1 MTSKIFRSI
10 FATSLVVLLATLA
23 IITTFL
29 YDYFTNIQINQI
41 KDELSIASVGTEQ
54 AGEAYLVNL
63 KSGNFR
69 LTWVDSDGTVLF
81 DSQADKSA
89 MDNHL
94 DREEIREALETGKGS
109 SSRYSA
115 TLTEKTLYE
124 AVLLSDG
131 TVLRISVNRASGF
144 VLLLGMMYP
153 VVIVIIIAVIIS
165 AVLAHKMSKRI
176 IEPLNKL
183 DLDNPTEN
191 DAYEEIAPLLSR
203 IHKQNMKIERKA
215 AELNRRKDEF
225 ELITKNMREGLV
237 LLDKNR
243 RILTIN
249 SSATAIFGTDEK
261 CVGNEFL
268 TINRRHE
275 ITSAIEKALTDGHAE
290 IRTKLG
296 EKEYQ
301 FDISRIETDG
311 ETVGAVILAFD
322 ITEQADAERLRRE
335 FTANVSH
342 ELKTPLQTI
351 TGSAELI
358 ENGLV
363 KQEDMPR
370 FVGHIREEATRLV
383 TLVEDIIRLSQL
395 DEQNELP
402 MENVSLF
409 EVANEACRVLRDSA
423 DKKDITLSVSGDSGN
438 IYGVKHLLFEVIYNL
453 CDNGIKY
460 TPDGG
465 KVEVDISE
473 TEKDVTLTVSDNG
486 IGIAPQHHARIFERF
501 YRVDT
506 SHSKKSGADTMSA
519 QLRQKGGTDAARH
532 SATGGT
538 GLGLSIVKHS
548 VQYHGG
554 KISIQSEENKG
565 TAVMVVLP
573 KEKH

>member
-10 FATSLVVLLATLA
+10 FATSIVVLFATLV
-23 IITTFL
+23 IITSFL
-29 YDYFTNIQINQI
+29 YDYFTDIQINQI

-54 AGEAYLVNL
+54 SGEEYLHNL
-63 KSGNFR
+63 KSDNFR
-69 LTWVDSDGTVLF
+69 LTWIAGDGTVLF
-81 DSQADKSA
+81 DSQADKLT

-94 DREEIREALETGKGS
+94 NREEITEAFETGKGS
-109 SSRYSA
+109 SSRRSA

-144 VLLLGMMYP
+144 VLLLGMVTP
-153 VVIVIIIAVIIS
+153 VIIVVIIAVIIS

-183 DLDNPTEN
+183 DLNNPTEN

-225 ELITKNMREGLV
+225 DLITKNMREGLV

-243 RILTIN
+243 NILTIN
-249 SSATAIFGTDEK
+249 SAATAIFATDES
-261 CVGNEFL
+261 CVGKEFL

-275 ITSAIEKALTDGHAE
+275 ITSAIEKALTDGHSE
-290 IRTKLG
+290 IRARLG

-311 ETVGAVILAFD
+311 ETVGAVVLTFD

-383 TLVEDIIRLSQL
+383 TLVDDIIRLSQL
-395 DEQNELP
+395 DEQSELQK
-402 MENVSLF
+402 ENITLYDIAK
-409 EVANEACRVLRDSA
+409 EVCGVLRDSA

-438 IYGVKHLLFEVIYNL
+438 VYGVKHLLFEVIYNL
-453 CDNGIKY
+453 CDNSIKY

-465 KVEVDISE
+465 KVEINVSD
-473 TEKDVTLTVSDNG
+473 TEKEVALTVSDNG

-501 YRVDT
+501 YRVDK
-506 SHSKKSGADTMSA
+506 SHSKKS
-519 QLRQKGGTDAARH
+519 
-532 SATGGT
+532 GGT
-538 GLGLSIVKHS
+538 GLGLSIVKHA

-554 KISIQSEENKG
+554 EILLQSEIGNG
-565 TAVMVVLP
+565 TIVTVVIP
-573 KEKH
+573 KN

>member
-10 FATSLVVLLATLA
+10 FATSIVVLFATLV
-23 IITTFL
+23 IITSFL
-29 YDYFTNIQINQI
+29 YDYFTDIQINQI

-54 AGEAYLVNL
+54 SGEKYLKNL
-63 KSGNFR
+63 KSDNFR
-69 LTWVDSDGTVLF
+69 LTWIASDGTVLF
-81 DSQADKSA
+81 DSQADKLT
-89 MDNHL
+89 MDNHF
-94 DREEIREALETGKGS
+94 DREEITEAFETGKGS
-109 SSRYSA
+109 SSRRSA
-115 TLTEKTLYE
+115 TLMEKTLYE

-153 VVIVIIIAVIIS
+153 VVVVIIIAVIIS
-165 AVLAHKMSKRI
+165 AVLANKMSKRI

-225 ELITKNMREGLV
+225 DLITKNMHEGLV

-243 RILTIN
+243 NILTIN
-249 SSATAIFGTDEK
+249 SAATAIFATDESS
-261 CVGNEFL
+261 VGKEFL

-275 ITSAIEKALTDGHAE
+275 IISAIEKALTDGHSE
-290 IRTKLG
+290 IRANLND
-296 EKEYQ
+296 KEYQ
-301 FDISRIETDG
+301 FDISRIDTDG
-311 ETVGAVILAFD
+311 ETVGAVVLAFD

-351 TGSAELI
+351 TGSAELM

-363 KQEDMPR
+363 KPEDMPR

-383 TLVEDIIRLSQL
+383 TLVEDIIGLSQL
-395 DEQNELP
+395 DEQTELP
-402 MENVSLF
+402 KENVSLYAT
-409 EVANEACRVLRDSA
+409 ANEVCGILRDSA
-423 DKKDITLSVSGDSGN
+423 DKKDITLSVSGNSGN
-438 IYGVKHLLFEVIYNL
+438 VYGVKHLLFEVIYNL

-465 KVEVDISE
+465 KVEVNISE
-473 TEKDVTLTVSDNG
+473 TEKEVMLMVSDNG
-486 IGIAPQHHARIFERF
+486 IGIATEHHTRIFERF
-501 YRVDT
+501 YRVDK
-506 SHSKKSGADTMSA
+506 SHSKKS
-519 QLRQKGGTDAARH
+519 
-532 SATGGT
+532 GGT

-565 TAVMVVLP
+565 TAVTVVLP
-573 KEKH
+573 KSK

>member
-10 FATSLVVLLATLA
+10 FTTSLAVLMATLV
-23 IITTFL
+23 IITSFL
-29 YDYFTNIQINQI
+29 YDYFTNIQINHI

-54 AGEAYLVNL
+54 SGEEYLSNL
-63 KSGNFR
+63 KSDNYR
-69 LTWVDSDGTVLF
+69 LTWVASDGTVLF
-81 DSQADKSA
+81 DSQADEA
-89 MDNHL
+89 VMDNHL
-94 DREEIREALETGKGS
+94 NREEIREAFETGKGS
-109 SSRYSA
+109 SSRRSA
-115 TLTEKTLYE
+115 TLTKKTLYE

-153 VVIVIIIAVIIS
+153 VIIVIIIAVVVS

-191 DAYEEIAPLLSR
+191 DTYEEIAPLLSR

-225 ELITKNMREGLV
+225 DLITKNMREGLV

-243 RILTIN
+243 NILTIN
-249 SSATAIFGTDEK
+249 SAAMTIFGTDKK
-261 CVGNEFL
+261 CMGNEFL

-275 ITSAIEKALTDGHAE
+275 ITSAIEKALTSGHAE
-290 IRTKLG
+290 IRANLN

-301 FDISRIETDG
+301 FDISHIETDG

-342 ELKTPLQTI
+342 ELKTPLQSI

-363 KQEDMPR
+363 KSKDMSR

-395 DEQNELP
+395 DEQSELQK
-402 MENVSLF
+402 ENVSLYDIAK
-409 EVANEACRVLRDSA
+409 EVCGVLRDSA
-423 DKKDITLSVSGDSGN
+423 DKKDITLSVSGDSGKV
-438 IYGVKHLLFEVIYNL
+438 YGVKHLLFEVIYNL

-460 TPDGG
+460 TPDSG
-465 KVEVDISE
+465 KVEVNISE
-473 TEKDVTLTVSDNG
+473 TEKEVMLTVSDNG
-486 IGIAPQHHARIFERF
+486 IGIAPEHHARIFERF
-501 YRVDT
+501 YRVDK
-506 SHSKKSGADTMSA
+506 SHSKKS
-519 QLRQKGGTDAARH
+519 
-532 SATGGT
+532 GGT

-565 TAVMVVLP
+565 TAVTVILP
-573 KEKH
+573 KIK

>member
-10 FATSLVVLLATLA
+10 FATSLAVLMATLV
-23 IITTFL
+23 IITSFL
-29 YDYFTNIQINQI
+29 YDYFTNIQINHI

-54 AGEAYLVNL
+54 SGEEYLSNL
-63 KSGNFR
+63 KSDHFR
-69 LTWVDSDGTVLF
+69 LTWIASDGTVLF
-81 DSQADKSA
+81 DSQADKSS

-94 DREEIREALETGKGS
+94 DREEIKEAFETGKGS
-109 SSRYSA
+109 SSRRSA

-153 VVIVIIIAVIIS
+153 VIIVIIIAVIIS

-203 IHKQNMKIERKA
+203 IHKQNMKIERKV

-225 ELITKNMREGLV
+225 ELITKNMREGLL

-243 RILTIN
+243 NILTIN
-249 SSATAIFGTDEK
+249 SSAIKVFDTDEN
-261 CVGNEFL
+261 CVGKEFL

-275 ITSAIEKALTDGHAE
+275 ITSAIEKALTDGHSE
-290 IRTKLG
+290 IRVKLG

-363 KQEDMPR
+363 KKEDMPR

-383 TLVEDIIRLSQL
+383 TLVDDIIRLSQL
-395 DEQNELP
+395 DEQTELSK
-402 MENVSLF
+402 ENVSLY
-409 EVANEACRVLRDSA
+409 EIADEACKVLLDSA
-423 DKKDITLSVSGDSGN
+423 DKKDISLSVSGDSG
-438 IYGVKHLLFEVIYNL
+438 IVLGVKHLLFEVIYNL

-465 KVEVDISE
+465 KVDISISE
-473 TEKDVTLTVSDNG
+473 TEKEVMLTVSDNG
-486 IGIAPQHHARIFERF
+486 IGIAHEHHARIFERF
-501 YRVDT
+501 YRVDK
-506 SHSKKSGADTMSA
+506 SHSKKS
-519 QLRQKGGTDAARH
+519 
-532 SATGGT
+532 GGT

-554 KISIQSEENKG
+554 KISIKSEENKG
-565 TAVMVVLP
+565 TAITVVLP
-573 KEKH
+573 KSE

>member
-10 FATSLVVLLATLA
+10 FTTSLVVLAATLV
-23 IITTFL
+23 IITSFL
-29 YDYFTNIQINQI
+29 YDYFTNIQINQL
-41 KDELSIASVGTEQ
+41 KDELLIASAATEQ
-54 AGEAYLVNL
+54 AGENYLEKL
-63 KSGNFR
+63 ESDNFR
-69 LTWVDSDGTVLF
+69 LTWVAADGTVLF
-81 DSQADKSA
+81 DTEAEPSA

-94 DREEIREALETGKGS
+94 NREEITEAFETGKGS
-109 SSRYSA
+109 SERRSA

-144 VLLLGMMYP
+144 VLLLGMMTP
-153 VVIVIIIAVIIS
+153 VIIVVIVAVIIS

-191 DAYEEIAPLLSR
+191 DAYEEIAPLLRR
-203 IHKQNMKIERKA
+203 IHKQNMKIERKV

-225 ELITKNMREGLV
+225 ELITKNMREGLL

-243 RILTIN
+243 NILTIN
-249 SSATAIFGTDEK
+249 SSATAIFGTDKK
-261 CVGNEFL
+261 CVGKEFL

-275 ITSAIEKALTDGHAE
+275 ITSAIEKALTDGHSE
-290 IRTKLG
+290 IRANLN

-311 ETVGAVILAFD
+311 ETVGVVILAFD

-363 KQEDMPR
+363 KHKDMPR

-395 DEQNELP
+395 DEQTELP
-402 MENVSLF
+402 KENVSLY
-409 EVANEACRVLRDSA
+409 EIANEACGVLRDSA
-423 DKKDITLSVSGDSGN
+423 DKKDIELLLSGDSG
-438 IYGVKHLLFEVIYNL
+438 IVYGVKHLLFEIIYNL
-453 CDNGIKY
+453 CDNAVKY

-473 TEKDVTLTVSDNG
+473 TENGITLTVSDNG
-486 IGIAPQHHARIFERF
+486 IGIAPEHQSRIFERF
-501 YRVDT
+501 YRVDK
-506 SHSKKSGADTMSA
+506 SHSKKS
-519 QLRQKGGTDAARH
+519 
-532 SATGGT
+532 GGT
-538 GLGLSIVKHS
+538 GLGLSIVKHA

-554 KISIQSEENKG
+554 KISIVSEENKG
-565 TAVMVVLP
+565 TSVTVLLP
-573 KEKH
+573 KSE

>member
-10 FATSLVVLLATLA
+10 FTTSLVVLLATLV
-23 IITTFL
+23 IITSFL
-29 YDYFTNIQINQI
+29 YNYFTNIQINQL

-54 AGEAYLVNL
+54 SGEEYLEAL
-63 KSGNFR
+63 KSDNYR
-69 LTWVDSDGTVLF
+69 LTWVASDGTVLF
-81 DSQADKSA
+81 DSQADKA
-89 MDNHL
+89 VMDNHL
-94 DREEIREALETGKGS
+94 DREEITEAFETGKGS
-109 SSRYSA
+109 SARRSA

-124 AVLLSDG
+124 ALLLSDG
-131 TVLRISVNRASGF
+131 TVLRISVNRTSGF

-153 VVIVIIIAVIIS
+153 VIIVIIIAVIIS

-191 DAYEEIAPLLSR
+191 DAYEEIAPLLRR

-215 AELNRRKDEF
+215 TELNRRKDEF
-225 ELITKNMREGLV
+225 ELITKNMREGLL

-249 SSATAIFGTDEK
+249 SSATAIFGTDKK
-261 CVGNEFL
+261 CVGKEFL

-275 ITSAIEKALTDGHAE
+275 IISAIEKALTDGHSE
-290 IRTKLG
+290 IRANLN

-301 FDISRIETDG
+301 FDLSRIETDG

-351 TGSAELI
+351 TGSAELM
-358 ENGLV
+358 ENGLI
-363 KQEDMPR
+363 KPEDMPR

-395 DEQNELP
+395 DEQTDLP
-402 MENVSLF
+402 KENVSLY
-409 EVANEACRVLRDSA
+409 EVANEVCGVLRDSA
-423 DKKDITLSVSGDSGN
+423 DKKDIELLLSGDSGVV
-438 IYGVKHLLFEVIYNL
+438 YGVKHLLFEIIYNL
-453 CDNGIKY
+453 CDNSIKY

-473 TEKDVTLTVSDNG
+473 TENGLTLTVSDNG
-486 IGIAPQHHARIFERF
+486 IGIAPQHQARIFERF
-501 YRVDT
+501 YRVDK
-506 SHSKKSGADTMSA
+506 SHSKKS
-519 QLRQKGGTDAARH
+519 
-532 SATGGT
+532 GGT
-538 GLGLSIVKHS
+538 GLGLSIVKHA

-565 TAVMVVLP
+565 TAITVVLP
-573 KEKH
+573 KSE

>member
-1 MTSKIFRSI
+1 MTSKIFRYI
-10 FATSLVVLLATLA
+10 FATSLAVLMATLV
-23 IITTFL
+23 IITSFL
-29 YDYFTNIQINQI
+29 YDYFTNIQINHI

-54 AGEAYLVNL
+54 SGEEYLSNL
-63 KSGNFR
+63 KSDHFR
-69 LTWVDSDGTVLF
+69 LTWISSDGTVLF
-81 DSQADKSA
+81 DSQADKST

-94 DREEIREALETGKGS
+94 DREEIKEAFETGKGS
-109 SSRYSA
+109 SSRHSA

-153 VVIVIIIAVIIS
+153 VIIVIIIAVIIS

-225 ELITKNMREGLV
+225 ELITKNMREGLL

-243 RILTIN
+243 NILTIN
-249 SSATAIFGTDEK
+249 SSAIKVFDTDEN
-261 CVGNEFL
+261 CVGKEFL

-275 ITSAIEKALTDGHAE
+275 ITSAIEKALTDGHSE
-290 IRTKLG
+290 IRVKLG

-301 FDISRIETDG
+301 FDISRIETGG

-363 KQEDMPR
+363 KKEDMPR

-383 TLVEDIIRLSQL
+383 TLVDDIIRLSQL
-395 DEQNELP
+395 DEQTELSK
-402 MENVSLF
+402 ENVSLY
-409 EVANEACRVLRDSA
+409 EIADEACKVLLDSA
-423 DKKDITLSVSGDSGN
+423 DKKDISLSVSGDSG
-438 IYGVKHLLFEVIYNL
+438 IVFGVKHLLFEVIYNL
-453 CDNGIKY
+453 CDNSIKY

-465 KVEVDISE
+465 KVDISISE
-473 TEKDVTLTVSDNG
+473 TEKEVTLTVSDNG
-486 IGIAPQHHARIFERF
+486 IGIAHEHHARIFERF
-501 YRVDT
+501 YRVDK
-506 SHSKKSGADTMSA
+506 SHSKKS
-519 QLRQKGGTDAARH
+519 
-532 SATGGT
+532 GGT

-554 KISIQSEENKG
+554 KISIKSEENKG
-565 TAVMVVLP
+565 TAITVVLP
-573 KEKH
+573 KSE

>member
-10 FATSLVVLLATLA
+10 FTTSLVVLLATLV
-23 IITTFL
+23 IITSFL
-29 YDYFTNIQINQI
+29 YNYFTNIQINQL

-54 AGEAYLVNL
+54 SGEEYLEAL
-63 KSGNFR
+63 ESDSFR
-69 LTWVDSDGTVLF
+69 LTWVASDGTVLF
-81 DSQADKSA
+81 DSQADEVT

-94 DREEIREALETGKGS
+94 DREEITEAFETGKGS
-109 SSRYSA
+109 SARRSA

-144 VLLLGMMYP
+144 VLLLGMMTP
-153 VVIVIIIAVIIS
+153 VIIVVIVAVIIS

-203 IHKQNMKIERKA
+203 IHKQNMKIERKV

-225 ELITKNMREGLV
+225 ELITKNMREGLL

-243 RILTIN
+243 NILTIN
-249 SSATAIFGTDEK
+249 SSATAIFGTDKK
-261 CVGNEFL
+261 CVGKEFL

-275 ITSAIEKALTDGHAE
+275 ITSAIEKALTDGHSE
-290 IRTKLG
+290 IRANLN

-311 ETVGAVILAFD
+311 ETVGEVILVFD

-395 DEQNELP
+395 DEQTELP
-402 MENVSLF
+402 KENVSLY
-409 EVANEACRVLRDSA
+409 EIANEACGVLRDSA
-423 DKKDITLSVSGDSGN
+423 NKKDIVLTVTGDNGN
-438 IYGVKHLLFEVIYNL
+438 IFGVKHLLFEVIYNL

-465 KVEVDISE
+465 KVEVNISE
-473 TEKDVTLTVSDNG
+473 TEKEVMLMVSDNG
-486 IGIAPQHHARIFERF
+486 IGIAPQHQARIFERF
-501 YRVDT
+501 YRVDK
-506 SHSKKSGADTMSA
+506 SHSKKS
-519 QLRQKGGTDAARH
+519 
-532 SATGGT
+532 GGT
-538 GLGLSIVKHS
+538 GLGLSIIKHA

-554 KISIQSEENKG
+554 KILLQSEIGNG
-565 TAVMVVLP
+565 TIVTVVIP
-573 KEKH
+573 KI

>member
-10 FATSLVVLLATLA
+10 FATSLVVLLATLV

-29 YDYFTNIQINQI
+29 YDYFTNIQIDQL
-41 KDELSIASVGTEQ
+41 KDQLSIASVGTEQ
-54 AGEAYLVNL
+54 SGEEYLKEL
-63 KSGNFR
+63 KSDNFR
-69 LTWVDSDGTVLF
+69 LTWVNSDGTVLF
-81 DSQADKSA
+81 DSQADKA
-89 MDNHL
+89 VMDNHL
-94 DREEIREALETGKGS
+94 DREEITEAFETGKGS

-131 TVLRISVNRASGF
+131 TVLRVSVNRASGF
-144 VLLLGMMYP
+144 VLLLGMMTP
-153 VVIVIIIAVIIS
+153 VIIVIVIAVIIS
-165 AVLAHKMSKRI
+165 AVLAHKMSKKI

-243 RILTIN
+243 NILTIN
-249 SSATAIFGTDEK
+249 SAAMTIFGTDEK

-290 IRTKLG
+290 IRVRLG

-395 DEQNELP
+395 DEQTELP
-402 MENVSLF
+402 KENVSLY
-409 EVANEACRVLRDSA
+409 EIANEACGVLRDSA
-423 DKKDITLSVSGDSGN
+423 NKKDIVLTVTGDNGN
-438 IYGVKHLLFEVIYNL
+438 IFGVKHLLFEVIYNL

-473 TEKDVTLTVSDNG
+473 TENGVTLTVSDNG
-486 IGIAPQHHARIFERF
+486 IGIAPEHHTRIFERF
-501 YRVDT
+501 YRVDK
-506 SHSKKSGADTMSA
+506 SHSKKS
-519 QLRQKGGTDAARH
+519 
-532 SATGGT
+532 GGT
-538 GLGLSIVKHS
+538 GLGLSIVKHA

-565 TAVMVVLP
+565 TSVTVILP
-573 KEKH
+573 KSE

>member
-29 YDYFTNIQINQI
+29 YDYFTNIQISQL

-54 AGEAYLVNL
+54 SGEEYLSNL
-63 KSGNFR
+63 KSDNFR
-69 LTWVDSDGTVLF
+69 LTWVASDGTVLF
-81 DSQADKSA
+81 DSQADKA
-89 MDNHL
+89 VMDNHL
-94 DREEIREALETGKGS
+94 DREEITEAFETGKGS
-109 SSRYSA
+109 SSRHST
-115 TLTEKTLYE
+115 TLTEETLYE

-153 VVIVIIIAVIIS
+153 VIIVIIIAVIIS

-191 DAYEEIAPLLSR
+191 DTYEEIAPLLRR
-203 IHKQNMKIERKA
+203 IHKQNMKIERKV

-225 ELITKNMREGLV
+225 ELITKNMREGLI

-243 RILTIN
+243 NILTIN
-249 SSATAIFGTDEK
+249 SAAMTIFSTDEN
-261 CVGNEFL
+261 CVGKEFL

-290 IRTKLG
+290 IRARLG
-296 EKEYQ
+296 EKEFQ

-311 ETVGAVILAFD
+311 ETVGAVILVFD

-351 TGSAELI
+351 TGSAELM

-363 KQEDMPR
+363 KEEDIPR

-402 MENVSLF
+402 KENVSLY
-409 EVANEACRVLRDSA
+409 EIANEACGVLRDSA
-423 DKKDITLSVSGDSGN
+423 DKKDIALTVSGDGGN
-438 IYGVKHLLFEVIYNL
+438 ICGVKHLLFEVIYNL

-465 KVEVDISE
+465 KVEVNIAE
-473 TEKDVTLTVSDNG
+473 TEKDVTL
-486 IGIAPQHHARIFERF
+486 
-501 YRVDT
+501 
-506 SHSKKSGADTMSA
+506 
-519 QLRQKGGTDAARH
+519 
-532 SATGGT
+532 
-538 GLGLSIVKHS
+538 
-548 VQYHGG
+548 
-554 KISIQSEENKG
+554 
-565 TAVMVVLP
+565 
-573 KEKH
+573 

>member
-10 FATSLVVLLATLA
+10 FTTSLVVLLATLV
-23 IITTFL
+23 IITSFL
-29 YDYFTNIQINQI
+29 YDYFTDIQINQI

-54 AGEAYLVNL
+54 SGEKYLENL
-63 KSGNFR
+63 KSDNFR
-69 LTWVDSDGTVLF
+69 LTWVASDGTVLF
-81 DSQADKSA
+81 DSQADKLT

-94 DREEIREALETGKGS
+94 DREEITEAFETGKGS
-109 SSRYSA
+109 SSRRSA

-144 VLLLGMMYP
+144 VLLLGMMTP
-153 VVIVIIIAVIIS
+153 VIIVVIIAVIIS
-165 AVLAHKMSKRI
+165 AMLAHKMSKRI

-225 ELITKNMREGLV
+225 DLITKNMREGLV

-243 RILTIN
+243 NVLTIN
-249 SSATAIFGTDEK
+249 SAAMTIFGTDEN

-268 TINRRHE
+268 MINRRYE
-275 ITSAIEKALTDGHAE
+275 ITSAIEKALKDGHAE
-290 IRTKLG
+290 IRARLN

-351 TGSAELI
+351 TGSAELM

-363 KQEDMPR
+363 KEEDIPR

-402 MENVSLF
+402 KENVSLY
-409 EVANEACRVLRDSA
+409 EIANEACGVLRDSA

-438 IYGVKHLLFEVIYNL
+438 VYGVKHLLFEVIYNL

-465 KVEVDISE
+465 KVEVNISE
-473 TEKDVTLTVSDNG
+473 TEKEVMLMVSDNG
-486 IGIAPQHHARIFERF
+486 IGIAPEHHARIFERF
-501 YRVDT
+501 YRVDK
-506 SHSKKSGADTMSA
+506 SHSKKS
-519 QLRQKGGTDAARH
+519 
-532 SATGGT
+532 GGT

-548 VQYHGG
+548 VQYHSG

-565 TAVMVVLP
+565 TAVTVVLP
-573 KEKH
+573 KSE

>member
-29 YDYFTNIQINQI
+29 YDYFTNIQINQL
-41 KDELSIASVGTEQ
+41 KDELSIASIGTVQ
-54 AGEAYLVNL
+54 SGNAYLENL
-63 KSGNFR
+63 KSDNFR

-81 DSQADKSA
+81 DSQADKST

-94 DREEIREALETGKGS
+94 DREEITEALETGKGS
-109 SSRYSA
+109 SSRHSA

-131 TVLRISVNRASGF
+131 TVLRISVNRASGLT
-144 VLLLGMMYP
+144 LLLGLLYP
-153 VVIVIIIAVIIS
+153 VIIVIVIAVIIS

-191 DAYEEIAPLLSR
+191 DAYEEITPLLSR

-215 AELNRRKDEF
+215 AELNRRKEEF
-225 ELITKNMREGLV
+225 DLITENMREGLV
-237 LLDKNR
+237 LLDKSKC
-243 RILTIN
+243 ILTIN
-249 SSATAIFGTDEK
+249 SAATQIFGTDAN
-261 CVGNEFL
+261 CVGNDFL
-268 TINRRHE
+268 TVDRRQD
-275 ITSAIEKALTDGHAE
+275 ISSAIEKALSDGHCE
-290 IRTKLG
+290 IRANRG
-296 EKEYQ
+296 EREYQ

-311 ETVGAVILAFD
+311 ETVGAVILGFD

-395 DEQNELP
+395 DEGSDMP
-402 MENVSLF
+402 RENVSLY
-409 EVANEACRVLRDSA
+409 EIANEACGVLRDSA

-438 IYGVKHLLFEVIYNL
+438 VYGVKHLLFEVIYNL

-465 KVEVDISE
+465 KVEVDISG
-473 TEKDVTLTVSDNG
+473 TEKEVKLTVSDNG
-486 IGIAPQHHARIFERF
+486 IGISPEHQPRVFERF
-501 YRVDT
+501 YRVDK
-506 SHSKKSGADTMSA
+506 SHSKKS
-519 QLRQKGGTDAARH
+519 
-532 SATGGT
+532 GGT

-565 TAVMVVLP
+565 TAITIVLP
-573 KEKH
+573 KDKQ

>member
-10 FATSLVVLLATLA
+10 FATSLIVLLATLA

-29 YDYFTNIQINQI
+29 YDYFTNIQIDQL
-41 KDELSIASVGTEQ
+41 KDELSIASVGTEKS
-54 AGEAYLVNL
+54 GKECLEDL
-63 KSGNFR
+63 KSDNFR
-69 LTWVDSDGTVLF
+69 LTWVANDGTVLF
-81 DSQADKSA
+81 DSQADESV

-94 DREEIREALETGKGS
+94 DREEIKEAFETGKGS
-109 SSRYSA
+109 SSRRSA

-144 VLLLGMMYP
+144 VLLLGMAYP
-153 VVIVIIIAVIIS
+153 VVIVIIIAVVVS

-215 AELNRRKDEF
+215 AELNRRKEEF
-225 ELITKNMREGLV
+225 ELITKNMHEGLI

-243 RILTIN
+243 NILTIN
-249 SSATAIFGTDEK
+249 SAAMMIFGTGEN

-290 IRTKLG
+290 IRASIN

-301 FDISRIETDG
+301 FDISRIETNG

-383 TLVEDIIRLSQL
+383 MLVEDIIRLSQL
-395 DEQNELP
+395 DEQTELP
-402 MENVSLF
+402 KENVSLF
-409 EVANEACRVLRDSA
+409 DVANEACKVLSDSA
-423 DKKDITLSVSGDSGN
+423 DKKDITLSVSGDSGKVC
-438 IYGVKHLLFEVIYNL
+438 GVKHLLFEVIYNL
-453 CDNGIKY
+453 CDNSIKY

-465 KVEVDISE
+465 KVKVDISE
-473 TEKDVTLTVSDNG
+473 TEKEVTLTVSDNG
-486 IGIAPQHHARIFERF
+486 IGIAPEHLPRIFERF
-501 YRVDT
+501 YRVDK
-506 SHSKKSGADTMSA
+506 SHSKKS
-519 QLRQKGGTDAARH
+519 
-532 SATGGT
+532 GGT

-548 VQYHGG
+548 VQYHSG

-565 TAVMVVLP
+565 TVITVVLP
-573 KEKH
+573 KNE

>member
-10 FATSLVVLLATLA
+10 FATSLIVLLATLA

-29 YDYFTNIQINQI
+29 YDYFTNIQIDQL
-41 KDELSIASVGTEQ
+41 KDQLSIASVGTEKS
-54 AGEAYLVNL
+54 GKEYLEDL
-63 KSGNFR
+63 KSDNFR
-69 LTWVDSDGTVLF
+69 LTWVANDGTVLF
-81 DSQADKSA
+81 DSQADEST

-94 DREEIREALETGKGS
+94 DREEIKEAFETGKGS

-144 VLLLGMMYP
+144 VLLLGMAYP
-153 VVIVIIIAVIIS
+153 VVIVIIIAVVVS

-215 AELNRRKDEF
+215 AELNRRKEEF
-225 ELITKNMREGLV
+225 ELITKNMREGLI

-243 RILTIN
+243 SILTIN
-249 SSATAIFGTDEK
+249 SAAMTIFGTDEN

-290 IRTKLG
+290 IRASLN

-301 FDISRIETDG
+301 FDISRIETNG

-383 TLVEDIIRLSQL
+383 MLVEDIIRLSQL
-395 DEQNELP
+395 DEQTELP
-402 MENVSLF
+402 KETVSLF
-409 EVANEACRVLRDSA
+409 DVANEACKVLSDSA
-423 DKKDITLSVSGDSGN
+423 DKKDITLSVSGDGGN

-453 CDNGIKY
+453 CDNSIKY

-465 KVEVDISE
+465 KVKVDISE
-473 TEKDVTLTVSDNG
+473 TEKEVKLTVSDNG
-486 IGIAPQHHARIFERF
+486 IGIAPEHLPRIFERF
-501 YRVDT
+501 YRVDK

-519 QLRQKGGTDAARH
+519 QLRQKGGTDAVRH
-532 SATGGT
+532 SANGGT

-554 KISIQSEENKG
+554 KISIKSEENKG
-565 TAVMVVLP
+565 TVITVVLP
-573 KEKH
+573 KNE

>member
-10 FATSLVVLLATLA
+10 FATSIVVLLATLV
-23 IITTFL
+23 IITSFL

-41 KDELSIASVGTEQ
+41 KDELSIASVGIEQ
-54 AGEAYLVNL
+54 SGEAYLEKL
-63 KSGNFR
+63 KSDNFR

-81 DSQADKSA
+81 DSQVDKA
-89 MDNHL
+89 EMDNHL
-94 DREEIREALETGKGS
+94 DREEIAEALETGKGS
-109 SSRYSA
+109 SSRRSA

-131 TVLRISVNRASGF
+131 TVLRISVKRASGF
-144 VLLLGMMYP
+144 ILLLGMMHP
-153 VVIVIIIAVIIS
+153 VIIVIIIAVIIS
-165 AVLAHKMSKRI
+165 AVLANKMSKRI

-243 RILTIN
+243 NILTVN
-249 SSATAIFGTDEK
+249 SAAMTIFNTDEN
-261 CVGNEFL
+261 CVGKEFL

-275 ITSAIEKALTDGHAE
+275 ITSAIEKTLTDGHSE
-290 IRTKLG
+290 IRAMLG

-311 ETVGAVILAFD
+311 ETVGAVVLAFD

-383 TLVEDIIRLSQL
+383 MLVEDIIRLSQL
-395 DEQNELP
+395 DEQSE
-402 MENVSLF
+402 MQKENVSLYDIAK
-409 EVANEACRVLRDSA
+409 EVCGVLHDSA
-423 DKKDITLSVSGDSGN
+423 DKKDIELLVSGDSGN
-438 IYGVKHLLFEVIYNL
+438 VLGVNHLLFEVIYNL
-453 CDNGIKY
+453 CDNSIKY

-465 KVEVDISE
+465 KVEFDISE
-473 TEKDVTLTVSDNG
+473 TEKEVTVKVSDNG
-486 IGIAPQHHARIFERF
+486 IGIAPEHHARIFERF
-501 YRVDT
+501 YRVDK
-506 SHSKKSGADTMSA
+506 SHSKKSGC
-519 QLRQKGGTDAARH
+519 
-532 SATGGT
+532 T

-554 KISIQSEENKG
+554 KISLQSEENKG
-565 TAVMVVLP
+565 TAVTVVLP
-573 KEKH
+573 KSK

>member
-1 MTSKIFRSI
+1 
-10 FATSLVVLLATLA
+10 LV
-23 IITTFL
+23 IITSFL
-29 YDYFTNIQINQI
+29 YNYFTNIQINQL

-54 AGEAYLVNL
+54 SGEEYLEAL
-63 KSGNFR
+63 KSDNYR
-69 LTWVDSDGTVLF
+69 LTWVASDGTVLF
-81 DSQADKSA
+81 DSQADISV

-94 DREEIREALETGKGS
+94 DREEITEAFETGKGS
-109 SSRYSA
+109 SSRRSA

-153 VVIVIIIAVIIS
+153 LIIVIIIAVVIS
-165 AVLAHKMSKRI
+165 VVLAHKMSKRI

-191 DAYEEIAPLLSR
+191 DTYEEIAPLLHR
-203 IHKQNMKIERKA
+203 INKQNMKIERKV

-225 ELITKNMREGLV
+225 ELITKNMREGLL

-243 RILTIN
+243 NILTIN
-249 SSATAIFGTDEK
+249 SSAMKIFSADEK
-261 CVGNEFL
+261 CVGNGFL

-275 ITSAIEKALTDGHAE
+275 ISSAIEKALADGHSE
-290 IRTKLG
+290 IRASLN

-351 TGSAELI
+351 TGSAELM

-370 FVGHIREEATRLV
+370 FVAHIREEATRLV
-383 TLVEDIIRLSQL
+383 ALVDDIIRLSQL
-395 DEQNELP
+395 DEQSELQK
-402 MENVSLF
+402 ENVSLY
-409 EVANEACRVLRDSA
+409 EVANEVCGVLRDSA
-423 DKKDITLSVSGDSGN
+423 DKKDIALSVSGDNGN
-438 IYGVKHLLFEVIYNL
+438 VYGVKHLLFEVIYNL
-453 CDNGIKY
+453 CDNSIKY

-473 TEKDVTLTVSDNG
+473 TENGVTLTVSDNG

-501 YRVDT
+501 YRVDK
-506 SHSKKSGADTMSA
+506 SHSKKS
-519 QLRQKGGTDAARH
+519 
-532 SATGGT
+532 GGT

-554 KISIQSEENKG
+554 RISMQSEENKG
-565 TAVMVVLP
+565 TVITVVLP
-573 KEKH
+573 KSE

>member
-1 MTSKIFRSI
+1 MKQYATLVTSSEASLTSKIFRSI
-10 FATSLVVLLATLA
+10 FATSLVVLMATLV
-23 IITTFL
+23 IITSFL

-54 AGEAYLVNL
+54 SGAEYLEAL
-63 KSGNFR
+63 KSDNFR
-69 LTWVDSDGTVLF
+69 LTWIASDGTVLF
-81 DSQADKSA
+81 DSQADKAA

-94 DREEIREALETGKGS
+94 DREEIAEAFEIGKGS

-153 VVIVIIIAVIIS
+153 VIIVIIIAVIIS
-165 AVLAHKMSKRI
+165 AVLAHKMSKKI

-191 DAYEEIAPLLSR
+191 DAYEEIAPLLRR
-203 IHKQNMKIERKA
+203 IHKQNMKIERKV

-225 ELITKNMREGLV
+225 DLITKNMREGLL

-243 RILTIN
+243 NILTIN
-249 SSATAIFGTDEK
+249 SAATAIFGTDEK
-261 CVGNEFL
+261 CVGKEFL

-275 ITSAIEKALTDGHAE
+275 ITSAIEKAITDGHAE
-290 IRTKLG
+290 IRAGLN

-311 ETVGAVILAFD
+311 ETVGAVILVFD

-351 TGSAELI
+351 TGSAELM

-363 KQEDMPR
+363 KEEDMPR
-370 FVGHIREEATRLV
+370 FVCHIREEATRLL

-402 MENVSLF
+402 KENVSLY
-409 EVANEACRVLRDSA
+409 EIANEACGVLRDSA
-423 DKKDITLSVSGDSGN
+423 NKKDIALSVSGDSGN
-438 IYGVKHLLFEVIYNL
+438 ICGVKHLLFEVIYNL

-465 KVEVDISE
+465 KVEVAISE
-473 TEKDVTLTVSDNG
+473 MEKEVTLTVSDNG
-486 IGIAPQHHARIFERF
+486 IGIATQHHARIFERF
-501 YRVDT
+501 YRVDK
-506 SHSKKSGADTMSA
+506 SHSKKS
-519 QLRQKGGTDAARH
+519 
-532 SATGGT
+532 GGT

-565 TAVMVVLP
+565 TTITVLLP
-573 KEKH
+573 KGE

>member
-1 MTSKIFRSI
+1 MTSRIFRSI
-10 FATSLVVLLATLA
+10 FITALAVLAAALA
-23 IITTFL
+23 IITSFL
-29 YDYFTNIQINQI
+29 YEYFTDIQRNQL

-54 AGEAYLVNL
+54 SGEAYLENL
-63 KSGNFR
+63 KSDNFR
-69 LTWVDSDGTVLF
+69 LTWVASDGTVLF
-81 DSQADKSA
+81 DSQADKSV

-94 DREEIREALETGKGS
+94 DREEITEAFETGKGS
-109 SSRYSA
+109 SSRRSA

-144 VLLLGMMYP
+144 ILLLGMVHP
-153 VVIVIIIAVIIS
+153 VIIVIIIAVIVS

-183 DLDNPTEN
+183 DLDNPIEN
-191 DAYEEIAPLLSR
+191 DAYEEITPLLSR
-203 IHKQNMKIERKA
+203 IHRQNMKIERKA

-225 ELITKNMREGLV
+225 ELITKNMREGLI
-237 LLDKNR
+237 LLDKSRN
-243 RILTIN
+243 ILTIN
-249 SSATAIFGTDEK
+249 SSAMTIFGTDEK
-261 CVGNEFL
+261 CVGKEFL

-275 ITSAIEKALTDGHAE
+275 ITSAIETTLTDGHAE
-290 IRTKLG
+290 IRIRLN

-301 FDISRIETDG
+301 FDISRIETNG

-351 TGSAELI
+351 TGSAELM

-370 FVGHIREEATRLV
+370 FVGHIREEAARLV

-395 DEQNELP
+395 DGQTELP
-402 MENVSLF
+402 KENVSLF
-409 EVANEACRVLRDSA
+409 ETANEVCGVLRDSA

-438 IYGVKHLLFEVIYNL
+438 VYGVKHLLFEVIYNL
-453 CDNGIKY
+453 CDNSIKY

-465 KVEVDISE
+465 KVEVYILE
-473 TEKDVTLTVSDNG
+473 TEKEVTLTVSDNG
-486 IGIAPQHHARIFERF
+486 IGIPPEHHARVFERF
-501 YRVDT
+501 YRVDK
-506 SHSKKSGADTMSA
+506 SHSKKS
-519 QLRQKGGTDAARH
+519 
-532 SATGGT
+532 GGT

-565 TAVMVVLP
+565 TAVTVVLP
-573 KEKH
+573 KNV

>member
-10 FATSLVVLLATLA
+10 FTTSLVVLLATLG

-29 YDYFTNIQINQI
+29 YDYFTNIQINQL

-54 AGEAYLVNL
+54 SGEEYLENL
-63 KSGNFR
+63 KSDNFR

-81 DSQADKSA
+81 DSQADKSE
-89 MDNHL
+89 MDNHIN
-94 DREEIREALETGKGS
+94 REEISEALKTGKGS

-124 AVLLSDG
+124 ALLLSDG

-144 VLLLGMMYP
+144 ILLMGMLHP
-153 VVIVIIIAVIIS
+153 VIIVIVIAVIVS

-203 IHKQNMKIERKA
+203 IHKQNMKIERKVT
-215 AELNRRKDEF
+215 ELKRRKDEF
-225 ELITKNMREGLV
+225 ELITKNMREGLI

-243 RILTIN
+243 TILTIN
-249 SSATAIFGTDEK
+249 SSAMKIFGTDEK

-275 ITSAIEKALTDGHAE
+275 IISAIEKSLTEGHAE
-290 IRTKLG
+290 IRVILN
-296 EKEYQ
+296 EKEFQ
-301 FDISRIETDG
+301 LDISRIETNG
-311 ETVGAVILAFD
+311 ETVGVVILAID

-351 TGSAELI
+351 MGSAELI

-370 FVGHIREEATRLV
+370 FVAHIREEATRLV
-383 TLVEDIIRLSQL
+383 TLVDDIIRLSQL
-395 DEQNELP
+395 DEQTELQK
-402 MENVSLF
+402 ENVSLYDIAR
-409 EVANEACRVLRDSA
+409 EVCGVLRDSA
-423 DKKDITLSVSGDSGN
+423 DKKDIELLVSGDSGN
-438 IYGVKHLLFEVIYNL
+438 ISGVNHLIFEVIYNL
-453 CDNGIKY
+453 CDNSIKY

-465 KVEVDISE
+465 KVEVGISE
-473 TEKDVTLTVSDNG
+473 TEKEVTLTVSDNG
-486 IGIAPQHHARIFERF
+486 IGIAPEHHARIFERF
-501 YRVDT
+501 YRVDK
-506 SHSKKSGADTMSA
+506 SHSKKS
-519 QLRQKGGTDAARH
+519 
-532 SATGGT
+532 GGT
-538 GLGLSIVKHS
+538 GLGLSIVKHA

-554 KISIQSEENKG
+554 KISIVSEENKG
-565 TAVMVVLP
+565 TTITVVFP
-573 KEKH
+573 KSE

>member
-10 FATSLVVLLATLA
+10 FATSLIVLLATLA

-29 YDYFTNIQINQI
+29 YDYFTNIQIDQL
-41 KDELSIASVGTEQ
+41 KDELSIASVGAEKS
-54 AGEAYLVNL
+54 GKEYLEDL
-63 KSGNFR
+63 KSDNFR
-69 LTWVDSDGTVLF
+69 LTWVANDGTVLF
-81 DSQADKSA
+81 DSQADESA

-94 DREEIREALETGKGS
+94 DREEIKEAFETGKGS

-144 VLLLGMMYP
+144 VLLLGMAYP
-153 VVIVIIIAVIIS
+153 VVIVIIIAVVVS

-215 AELNRRKDEF
+215 AELNRRKEEF
-225 ELITKNMREGLV
+225 ELITKNMREGLI

-243 RILTIN
+243 SILTIN
-249 SSATAIFGTDEK
+249 SAAMTIFGTDEN

-275 ITSAIEKALTDGHAE
+275 ISSAIEKALTDGHAE
-290 IRTKLG
+290 IRASLN

-301 FDISRIETDG
+301 FDISRIETNG

-383 TLVEDIIRLSQL
+383 MLVEDIIRLSQL
-395 DEQNELP
+395 DEQTELP
-402 MENVSLF
+402 KETVSLYDI
-409 EVANEACRVLRDSA
+409 ANEACKVLSDSA
-423 DKKDITLSVSGDSGN
+423 DKKDITLSVSGDSGSVC
-438 IYGVKHLLFEVIYNL
+438 GVKHLLFEIIYNL
-453 CDNGIKY
+453 CDNSIKY

-465 KVEVDISE
+465 KVKVDISE
-473 TEKDVTLTVSDNG
+473 TEKGVTLTVSDNG
-486 IGIAPQHHARIFERF
+486 IGIAPEHLPRIFERF
-501 YRVDT
+501 YRVDK
-506 SHSKKSGADTMSA
+506 SHSKKSGTDTMSV
-519 QLRQKGGTDAARH
+519 QLRQKGGTDAVRH

-554 KISIQSEENKG
+554 KISIKSEENKG
-565 TAVMVVLP
+565 TVITVVLP
-573 KEKH
+573 KNE

>member
-10 FATSLVVLLATLA
+10 FATSIVVLLATLV
-23 IITTFL
+23 IITSFL
-29 YDYFTNIQINQI
+29 YDYFTDIQINQI

-54 AGEAYLVNL
+54 SGEEYLHNL
-63 KSGNFR
+63 KSDNFR
-69 LTWVDSDGTVLF
+69 LTWIAGDGTVLF
-81 DSQADKSA
+81 DSQADKLT

-94 DREEIREALETGKGS
+94 NREEITEAFEKGKGS
-109 SSRYSA
+109 SSRRSA

-144 VLLLGMMYP
+144 VLLLGMVTP
-153 VVIVIIIAVIIS
+153 VIIVVIIAVIIS

-191 DAYEEIAPLLSR
+191 EAYEEIAPLLSR

-225 ELITKNMREGLV
+225 DLITKNMREGLV

-243 RILTIN
+243 NILTIN
-249 SSATAIFGTDEK
+249 SAATAIFATDESS
-261 CVGNEFL
+261 VGKEFL

-275 ITSAIEKALTDGHAE
+275 IISAIEKALTDGHAE
-290 IRTKLG
+290 IHARLG

-311 ETVGAVILAFD
+311 ETVGAVVLAFD

-383 TLVEDIIRLSQL
+383 TLVDDIIRLSQL
-395 DEQNELP
+395 DEQIELQK
-402 MENVSLF
+402 ENISLYDIAK
-409 EVANEACRVLRDSA
+409 EVCGVLRDSA

-438 IYGVKHLLFEVIYNL
+438 VYGVKHLLFEVIYNL
-453 CDNGIKY
+453 CDNSIKY

-465 KVEVDISE
+465 KVEINVSD
-473 TEKDVTLTVSDNG
+473 TEKEVALTVSDNG

-501 YRVDT
+501 YRVDK
-506 SHSKKSGADTMSA
+506 SHSKKS
-519 QLRQKGGTDAARH
+519 
-532 SATGGT
+532 GGT
-538 GLGLSIVKHS
+538 GLGLSIVKHA

-554 KISIQSEENKG
+554 EILLQSEIGNG
-565 TAVMVVLP
+565 TIVTVVIP
-573 KEKH
+573 KI

>member
-10 FATSLVVLLATLA
+10 FITALAVLMATLA
-23 IITTFL
+23 IITSFL
-29 YDYFTNIQINQI
+29 YNYFTDIQINQL

-54 AGEAYLVNL
+54 SGEAYLENL
-63 KSGNFR
+63 KSDNFR
-69 LTWVDSDGTVLF
+69 LTWVANDGTVLF
-81 DSQADKSA
+81 DSQADKSE

-94 DREEIREALETGKGS
+94 GREEISEALENGNGS

-115 TLTEKTLYE
+115 TLTEETLYE

-131 TVLRISVNRASGF
+131 TVLRISVNRASGLT
-144 VLLLGMMYP
+144 LLLGMLYP
-153 VVIVIIIAVIIS
+153 VIIVIIIAVIIS
-165 AVLAHKMSKRI
+165 AMLAHKMSRKI

-191 DAYEEIAPLLSR
+191 DAYDELTPLLSR
-203 IHKQNMKIERKA
+203 IHKQNIKIEHKA
-215 AELNRRKDEF
+215 AELNRKKDEF

-237 LLDKNR
+237 LLDKNKS
-243 RILTIN
+243 ILTIN
-249 SSATAIFGTDEK
+249 SSAMDIFGTDEK

-268 TINRRHE
+268 TINRRHD
-275 ITSAIEKALTDGHAE
+275 ITSAIEKALKNGHAE
-290 IRTKLG
+290 IRAKLS
-296 EKEYQ
+296 EREYQ

-322 ITEQADAERLRRE
+322 ITEQSDAERLRRE

-363 KQEDMPR
+363 KSEDMPR

-395 DEQNELP
+395 DEQSEMP
-402 MENVSLF
+402 RDKVSLYDIAG
-409 EVANEACRVLRDSA
+409 EVCGTLRDSA
-423 DKKDITLSVSGDSGN
+423 DKKDIALTVTGDSGN
-438 IYGVKHLLFEVIYNL
+438 VFGVKHLLFEVIYNL

-465 KVEVDISE
+465 KVEVNISE
-473 TEKDVTLTVSDNG
+473 TKKEITLTISDNG
-486 IGIAPQHHARIFERF
+486 IGIPTEHQPRIFERF
-501 YRVDT
+501 YRVDK
-506 SHSKKSGADTMSA
+506 SHSKKS
-519 QLRQKGGTDAARH
+519 
-532 SATGGT
+532 GGT
-538 GLGLSIVKHS
+538 GLGLSIVKHA

-554 KISIQSEENKG
+554 KISLQSEENKG
-565 TAVMVVLP
+565 TTITVILP
-573 KEKH
+573 KDE

>member
-29 YDYFTNIQINQI
+29 YDYFTNIQINHI

-54 AGEAYLVNL
+54 AGAEYLKDL
-63 KSGNFR
+63 KSDNFR

-81 DSQADKSA
+81 DSQADKA
-89 MDNHL
+89 VMDNHL
-94 DREEIREALETGKGS
+94 EREEITEAFETGKGS

-153 VVIVIIIAVIIS
+153 VVIVIIIAVVIS
-165 AVLAHKMSKRI
+165 AVIAHKMSKRI

-191 DAYEEIAPLLSR
+191 DVYEEIAPLLSR

-225 ELITKNMREGLV
+225 ELITKNMREGLL
-237 LLDKNR
+237 LLDKSR
-243 RILTIN
+243 SILTIN
-249 SSATAIFGTDEK
+249 SAAMMIFGTDEK

-275 ITSAIEKALTDGHAE
+275 ITSAIEKALKNGHAE
-290 IRTKLG
+290 IRVRLN

-383 TLVEDIIRLSQL
+383 TLIEDIIRLSQL
-395 DEQNELP
+395 DEQTELP
-402 MENVSLF
+402 KEKVSLF
-409 EVANEACRVLRDSA
+409 EIANEACEVLRDSA
-423 DKKDITLSVSGDSGN
+423 DKKDITLSVSGNSGN
-438 IYGVKHLLFEVIYNL
+438 VYGVKHLLFEVIYNL

-465 KVEVDISE
+465 KVKVDISE

-501 YRVDT
+501 YRVDK
-506 SHSKKSGADTMSA
+506 SHSKKS
-519 QLRQKGGTDAARH
+519 
-532 SATGGT
+532 GGT

-565 TAVMVVLP
+565 TAVTVVFRKKNDDL
-573 KEKH
+573 K